1 MRQIINKLFSYCFFC
16 YNSEKSENRESKRR
30 KVCRSGAGVE
40 ETPNMCNTPGF
51 PLRIE
56 PKLVRD
62 LRGFDRLELPR
73 NNRRIVTTSKPL
85 VQSWRA
91 NCDIQIL
98 LYEGNSAHP
107 IPEEIGRVTDYIVAY
122 ACKGNE
128 SLIEEMKQNKALIL
142 GMNDTTGTIIDVK
155 RIARKLLNKT
165 TKDKVISKQESMC
178 HLAKLDL
185 YLCSETIETVSIS
198 GEYRLCTSGQSNYSF
213 LTKYAERDSSQYND
227 MSLHQYFDYIKNNA
241 FKRPYSNKKCIIPH
255 YVGAR
260 SSPTY
265 PPTEGY
271 AKSVLLLHDPWIKKF
286 DQQALSRNYIEE
298 FKALIKKPDCPA
310 GIKIGYERAKA
321 RYEQKKQFVEPTGK
335 RENICYESFSTIIDD
350 SVEEIVALAS
360 TLGYT
365 LGLDVPE
372 ENEFFYGDDSTDWST
387 QHYKV

>member
-1 MRQIINKLFSYCFFC
+1 MK
-16 YNSEKSENRESKRR
+16 R

-40 ETPNMCNTPGF
+40 ETPNMCDTPGF

-73 NNRRIVTTSKPL
+73 NNKRIVTTSKPL

-98 LYEGNSAHP
+98 LYEGNPAHP
-107 IPEEIGRVTDYIVAY
+107 SPEEIARVTDYIVAY
-122 ACKGNE
+122 CCKGNE
-128 SLIEEMKQNKALIL
+128 SLIEEMKQMKALIL
-142 GMNDTTGTIIDVK
+142 GTNDISGTSKDVK
-155 RIARKLLNKT
+155 RIARMLLNKT
-165 TKDKVISKQESMC
+165 TKDKVISKQECMC

-185 YLCSETIETVSIS
+185 FLCSEAIETVSIS
-198 GEYRLCTSGQSNYSF
+198 GQYRLCTSGQSNFSF
-213 LTKYAERDSSQYND
+213 LTKYAQRDISKYSN
-227 MSLHQYFDYIKNNA
+227 MSLHQYFDYIKNNTLKGA
-241 FKRPYSNKKCIIPH
+241 CNNKRYIIPH

-271 AKSVLLLHDPWIKKF
+271 AKSVLLLHVPWQEKF
-286 DQQALSRNYIEE
+286 DHETQGKNYIEE
-298 FKALIKKPDCPA
+298 FKAFIKKPDCPT

-321 RYEQKKQFVEPTGK
+321 RYEEKKQFVEPTGK
-335 RENICYESFSTIIDD
+335 RENICYESFSTVVDD
-350 SVEEIVALAS
+350 SVDEIVALAS

-365 LGLDVPE
+365 LSLDALE
-372 ENEFFYGDDSTDWST
+372 ENEFFYGDESTDWST
-387 QHYKV
+387 QHYQV